1 MKING
6 IFATAILYAVSAF
19 FPVVSTRAE
28 SADSIDPALDEL
40 VQAEWRRDDK
50 IDGTAAAYL
59 AGAADHLR
67 RADALLANLTDS
79 LPAATADSFAARLET
94 LRAQNGAAASNE
106 RPDAAEAESLYL
118 AVRRLKREIAFANPL
133 AQFGE
138 MLFCKRAPGNYSHE
152 VQQYFGWRA
161 RRGGGLFVL
170 EKPGQSLD
178 CRAILPESFA
188 AGSTLEPRLAPD
200 GRRIVFSWVPVPE
213 TPYSPLDVFADDPP
227 ERGFYHLYTV
237 NVDGSGCRQLTNDS
251 FDDTMPDWLP
261 DGGIVFCSTRRLS
274 NGRCHWWGIGHRW
287 NTYTLHRADAD
298 GSSIETLSYNDTNEW
313 FPVVDPTG
321 LIYYSRWDYID
332 RDAVSHQNCWST
344 RPDGTNPRAVWGN
357 ATAKPLCTF
366 SIQPVP
372 GTGKFVFIASAHHAP
387 TGGPLVLLD
396 PNAGVDGSAALT
408 NLTPEIPYPETEDN
422 GGAIS
427 VPAFYESPYPLSE
440 DYFLVAY
447 SPTPL
452 SAEGTEPAVNA
463 LGVYLLDTD
472 GNRELIYRDPAI
484 GAMNPIPIR
493 PRPTPPIVKS
503 QLPAERPEW
512 GEVLITDVCEGL
524 GEEVR
529 REEIKEIRVVQIFP
543 KTTRD
548 YPPIGLAGE
557 ENGRAILGTVP
568 VEADGSA
575 YFRVPADKPI
585 LFQVLDRE
593 GRAYQTMRSLT
604 YLRPGEQISCTGCH
618 ENRQSAGYLP
628 VAAAVSSAPNETNPP
643 NESEPLSSGRDGRA
657 LAMRRAPSEIEPG
670 ALGGRPFSYAETVQ
684 PILDAKCVECH
695 NAERTD
701 GGLNLTGTP
710 LPADTPTGMKMFVE
724 GKFDIL
730 DAPAD
735 CLTESYL
742 ALCKGMIFYG
752 DDGSDPNR
760 AADALVPR
768 FGGRN
773 TIQMTEPGGRYGAIG
788 CRLLKLLDAGHEGV
802 ELTDAERRALSAWID
817 LNAIFYGVYEPE
829 EQQKQLR
836 GERVAMPTIQ

>member
-1 MKING
+1 MDFIVICVKSLLCASLAFCLALSIQ
-6 IFATAILYAVSAF
+6 TASA
-19 FPVVSTRAE
+19 
-28 SADSIDPALDEL
+28 DPALDEL
-40 VQAEWRRDDK
+40 VQTEWRRDDR
-50 IDGTAAAYL
+50 IDGSAGAYL
-59 AGAADHLR
+59 AGARDHLQ
-67 RADALLANLTDS
+67 RADELLANLTDS
-79 LPAATADSFAARLET
+79 LPGSTASSFAERLET
-94 LRAQNGAAASNE
+94 LRKQSGGAAANE
-106 RPDAAEAESLYL
+106 KISEREAESLYL

-133 AQFGE
+133 VHFGE
-138 MLFCKRAPGNYSHE
+138 MLFCKRVPGNYSHE

-170 EKPGQSLD
+170 EKPGESLA
-178 CRAILPESFA
+178 CRPILPESFA
-188 AGSTLEPRLAPD
+188 SGSTLEPRLAPD
-200 GRRIVFSWVPVPE
+200 GRRVVFSWVPVPD
-213 TPYSPLDVFADDPP
+213 TPYSPLDVFANDPP

-237 NVDGSGCRQLTNDS
+237 NIDGSGCRQITNDS
-251 FDDTMPDWLP
+251 FDDTMPNWLP

-298 GSSIETLSYNDTNEW
+298 GSAIETLSYNDTNEW
-313 FPVVDPTG
+313 FPVVDATG
-321 LIYYSRWDYID
+321 LIYYARWDYID
-332 RDAVSHQNCWST
+332 RDAVSHQNCWSA

-396 PNAGVDGSAALT
+396 PNAGVDGPEALT
-408 NLTPEIPYPETEDN
+408 NLTPDIPYPESADN
-422 GGAIS
+422 GGAVS
-427 VPAFYESPYPLSE
+427 VPAFYESPFPLSE
-440 DYFLVAY
+440 DYYLVAY

-452 SAEGTEPAVNA
+452 TPEGTEPSASA
-463 LGVYLLDTD
+463 LGIYLLDVD
-472 GNRELIYRDPAI
+472 GNRELIYRDPEI
-484 GAMNPIPIR
+484 CAMNPIPIR
-493 PRPTPPIVKS
+493 PRPTPPIIKS
-503 QLPAERPEW
+503 QLPAERPDW
-512 GEVLITDVCEGL
+512 GEVFITDVCEGL
-524 GEEVR
+524 GADVR
-529 REEIKEIRVVQIFP
+529 RGEIKEIRVVQIFP

-585 LFQVLDRE
+585 LFQVLDRQ

-618 ENRQSAGYLP
+618 EDRQSAGYLP
-628 VAAAVSSAPNETNPP
+628 VSAADANTVNEQNKTFH
-643 NESEPLSSGRDGRA
+643 DDRA

-670 ALGGRPFSYAETVQ
+670 SLGGRPFSYMETVQ

-695 NAERTD
+695 NARRTD
-701 GGLNLTGTP
+701 GGLNLTGKP
-710 LPADTPTGMKMFVE
+710 LPVETVTGMKMFVE
-724 GKFDIL
+724 GKFEIL
-730 DAPAD
+730 DAAAD
-735 CLTESYL
+735 CFTESYL
-742 ALCKGMIFYG
+742 ALCGGMIFYG
-752 DDGSDPNR
+752 DDGSDPER
-760 AADALVPR
+760 AKKALVPR

-788 CRLLKLLDAGHEGV
+788 CRLLALLDAGHEGV
-802 ELTDAERRALSAWID
+802 ELTDAERRALSAWVD

-829 EQQKQLR
+829 EQQKQMR
-836 GERVAMPTIQ
+836 GERTAMPKIQ